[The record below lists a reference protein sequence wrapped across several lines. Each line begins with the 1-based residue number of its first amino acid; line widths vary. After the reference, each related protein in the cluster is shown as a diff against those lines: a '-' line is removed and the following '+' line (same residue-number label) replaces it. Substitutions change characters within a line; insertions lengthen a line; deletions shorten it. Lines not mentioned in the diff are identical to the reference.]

1 LKPAYKN
8 NPPGLAPGINK
19 LKENKMQ
26 IDKII
31 SFNTGR
37 QYSDQGQRIA
47 AAVHNG
53 IVIMVDIDRGIDY
66 ALPAAALDRNSIMA
80 AYDDPALHTN
90 VSSAFNNDFQLEREF
105 LKQLEDHASSFP
117 GCLLPK

>member
-1 LKPAYKN
+1 
-8 NPPGLAPGINK
+8 
-19 LKENKMQ
+19 MQ
-26 IDKII
+26 INEII

-53 IVIMVDIDRGIDY
+53 VVIMVDIDRGIDY

-80 AYDDPALHTN
+80 AYDDPALHTY
-90 VSSAFNNDFQLEREF
+90 SGAAFDNNFQLEREF
-105 LKQLEDHASSFP
+105 LKELEDHALLASP

>member
-1 LKPAYKN
+1 
-8 NPPGLAPGINK
+8 
-19 LKENKMQ
+19 MQ
-26 IDKII
+26 IKKII

-47 AAVHNG
+47 AAKHNG
-53 IVIMVDIDRGIDY
+53 VVIMVDVDRGIDY
-66 ALPAAALDRNSIMA
+66 ALPGASLDRNSIMA
-80 AYDDPALHTN
+80 AYDDPALHTH
-90 VSSAFNNDFQLEREF
+90 SGAAFDNNFQLEREF

>member
-1 LKPAYKN
+1 
-8 NPPGLAPGINK
+8 
-19 LKENKMQ
+19 MQ

-37 QYSDQGQRIA
+37 QYSDKGQRIA

-53 IVIMVDIDRGIDY
+53 VVIMVDIDRGIDY

-80 AYDDPALHTN
+80 AYDDPALHTY
-90 VSSAFNNDFQLEREF
+90 SGAAFNNDFQLEREF
-105 LKQLEDHASSFP
+105 IKQLEDHASSFP
-117 GCLLPK
+117 GCLLPGKGN

>member
-1 LKPAYKN
+1 
-8 NPPGLAPGINK
+8 
-19 LKENKMQ
+19 MQ

-53 IVIMVDIDRGIDY
+53 IVIMVDVDRGIDY
-66 ALPAAALDRNSIMA
+66 ALPGAALERNSIID
-80 AYDDPALHTN
+80 AYDNPALHTWIN
-90 VSSAFNNDFQLEREF
+90 TRELFNGDYKLQREF
-105 LKQLEDHASSFP
+105 LKELEDHALLASP
-117 GCLLPK
+117 GCILPK

>member
-1 LKPAYKN
+1 
-8 NPPGLAPGINK
+8 
-19 LKENKMQ
+19 MQ

-37 QYSDQGQRIA
+37 QYSDKGQRIA

-53 IVIMVDIDRGIDY
+53 VVIMVDIDRGIDY
-66 ALPAAALDRNSIMA
+66 ALPAAALDRSSIMA

>member
-1 LKPAYKN
+1 
-8 NPPGLAPGINK
+8 
-19 LKENKMQ
+19 MQ

-37 QYSDQGQRIA
+37 QYSNQGQRIA

-53 IVIMVDIDRGIDY
+53 VVIMVDIDRGIDY

-80 AYDDPALHTN
+80 AYDDPALHTY

-105 LKQLEDHASSFP
+105 IKQLEDHASSFP
-117 GCLLPK
+117 GCLLPNKG

>member
-1 LKPAYKN
+1 
-8 NPPGLAPGINK
+8 
-19 LKENKMQ
+19 MQ

-37 QYSDQGQRIA
+37 QYSDKGQRIA
-47 AAVHNG
+47 AAKHNG
-53 IVIMVDIDRGIDY
+53 IVIMVDVDRGIDY
-66 ALPAAALDRNSIMA
+66 ALPGASLDRNSIMA
-80 AYDDPALHTN
+80 AYDDPALHTY
-90 VSSAFNNDFQLEREF
+90 SGAAFNNDFQLEREF

>member
-1 LKPAYKN
+1 
-8 NPPGLAPGINK
+8 
-19 LKENKMQ
+19 MQ
-26 IDKII
+26 INEII

-53 IVIMVDIDRGIDY
+53 VVIMVDIDRGIDY

-80 AYDDPALHTN
+80 AYDDPALHTY
-90 VSSAFNNDFQLEREF
+90 SGAAFDNNFQLEREF
-105 LKQLEDHASSFP
+105 LKELEDHALLASP
-117 GCLLPK
+117 GCMLPK

>member
-1 LKPAYKN
+1 
-8 NPPGLAPGINK
+8 
-19 LKENKMQ
+19 MQ

-37 QYSDQGQRIA
+37 QYSDNGQRIA
-47 AAVHNG
+47 AAIHNG
-53 IVIMVDIDRGIDY
+53 VVIMVDIDRGIDY

-80 AYDDPALHTN
+80 AYDDPASHTH
-90 VSSAFNNDFQLEREF
+90 VSSAFDNNFQLEREF
-105 LKQLEDHASSFP
+105 LKELEDHALLASP

>member
-1 LKPAYKN
+1 
-8 NPPGLAPGINK
+8 
-19 LKENKMQ
+19 MQ

-37 QYSDQGQRIA
+37 QYLDKGQRIA

-53 IVIMVDIDRGIDY
+53 VVIMVDVDRGLDY

-80 AYDDPALHTN
+80 AYDNSELHTY
-90 VSSAFNNDFQLEREF
+90 SSAAFNNDFQLEREF
-105 LKQLEDHASSFP
+105 LKVLEDHARAFP
-117 GCLLPK
+117 GCILPK

>member
-1 LKPAYKN
+1 
-8 NPPGLAPGINK
+8 
-19 LKENKMQ
+19 MQ

-37 QYSDQGQRIA
+37 QYSNQGQRIA

-53 IVIMVDIDRGIDY
+53 VVIMVDIDRGLDY

-80 AYDDPALHTN
+80 AYDDPALHTY
-90 VSSAFNNDFQLEREF
+90 SGAAFNNDFQSEREF
-105 LKQLEDHASSFP
+105 IKELEDHALLASP
-117 GCLLPK
+117 GILKG

>member
-1 LKPAYKN
+1 
-8 NPPGLAPGINK
+8 
-19 LKENKMQ
+19 MQ

-37 QYSDQGQRIA
+37 QYSDKGQRIA

-53 IVIMVDIDRGIDY
+53 VVIMVDIDRGLDY

-80 AYDDPALHTN
+80 AYDDPELHTY
-90 VSSAFNNDFQLEREF
+90 SGAAFNNDFQLEREF
-105 LKQLEDHASSFP
+105 LKQLEDHARAFP
-117 GCLLPK
+117 GCVLPK

>member
-37 QYSDQGQRIA
+37 QYSDNGQRIA
-47 AAVHNG
+47 AAIHNG
-53 IVIMVDIDRGIDY
+53 VVIMVDIDRGIDY

-80 AYDDPALHTN
+80 AYDDPALHTY
-90 VSSAFNNDFQLEREF
+90 SGAAFDNNFQLEREF
-105 LKQLEDHASSFP
+105 IKELEDHALLASP
-117 GCLLPK
+117 GILKG

>member
-1 LKPAYKN
+1 
-8 NPPGLAPGINK
+8 
-19 LKENKMQ
+19 MQ

-37 QYSDQGQRIA
+37 QYSDKGQRIA

-53 IVIMVDIDRGIDY
+53 VVIMVDVDRGIDY

-80 AYDDPALHTN
+80 AYDNPELHTY
-90 VSSAFNNDFQLEREF
+90 SGAAFNNNFQLEREF
-105 LKQLEDHASSFP
+105 LKQLEDHALLASP
-117 GCLLPK
+117 GCILPK

>member
-1 LKPAYKN
+1 
-8 NPPGLAPGINK
+8 
-19 LKENKMQ
+19 MQ

-47 AAVHNG
+47 AAKHNG

-66 ALPAAALDRNSIMA
+66 ALPAAALNRNSIMA
-80 AYDDPALHTN
+80 AYDDPASHTY
-90 VSSAFNNDFQLEREF
+90 SGAAFDNNFQLEREF
-105 LKQLEDHASSFP
+105 IKELEDHALLASP

>member
-1 LKPAYKN
+1 
-8 NPPGLAPGINK
+8 
-19 LKENKMQ
+19 MQ

-47 AAVHNG
+47 AAIYNG
-53 IVIMVDIDRGIDY
+53 VVIMVDVDRGLDY

-80 AYDDPALHTN
+80 AYDDPALHTY
-90 VSSAFNNDFQLEREF
+90 SGAAFDNNFQLEREF
-105 LKQLEDHASSFP
+105 LKELEDHALLASP
-117 GCLLPK
+117 GCILLK